1 MKIRDKIEEVIS
13 ELDFSFNVDIT
24 ESSYEL
30 KDIRHWFARL
40 ENLSLGLD
48 FDPDN
53 PSDFVSMSTLI
64 TVMRESL
71 FKIISY
77 ASILKLNA
85 ENKISELD
93 TAYKLQYDELI
104 VSSELDTNTKI
115 KTVAAKE
122 AFANSK
128 LAEQIKELNKWKRF
142 HLMADSLF
150 DIAKSKEDQ
159 VRNTWFYVKYQWDS
173 LLSDKFGGSYDG
185 FDSSRASKVDI
196 PKVEE
201 PPRVFKKPTF
211 IEAEVVDGDEVN
223 PEVETT
229 TDSSPP
235 TASAAPEA
243 QNAAESDDILG
254 GIEVSKDPVK
264 NMRKVISIDE
274 LMGDFD

>member
-24 ESSYEL
+24 ENSYEL
-30 KDIRHWFARL
+30 KDVRHWFARI
-40 ENLSLGLD
+40 ESLSLGLD

-104 VSSELDTNTKI
+104 VSSELDSNTKI

-122 AFANSK
+122 AYANSK
-128 LAEQIKELNKWKRF
+128 LADQIKELNKWKRF
-142 HLMADSLF
+142 QLMADSLL

-185 FDSSRASKVDI
+185 FDSSRASKADV

-201 PPRVFKKPTF
+201 PPRVFTKPTF
-211 IEAEVVDGDEVN
+211 IEAEVEEESEEMPVEETPESSAPDDDKPTPVDGVL
-223 PEVETT
+223 
-229 TDSSPP
+229 
-235 TASAAPEA
+235 
-243 QNAAESDDILG
+243 DD
-254 GIEVSKDPVK
+254 IEVSKDPVK